1 MQSSVIIVDNF
12 YNNPDEV
19 RKFALSLPFDVTGN
33 YPGRRT
39 RSYINNGV
47 KDIIANLIK
56 PHGGAITNW
65 HEDSGLTGAFQIA
78 TATDRTWIHSDNYNT
93 WAGVCYLT
101 PDAPLSSGTGLFR
114 HKETQRRN
122 VSPSE
127 DQSMF
132 QYYDY
137 TKWEMTDK
145 IGNIYNRLILY
156 RGDFFHASLDY
167 FGDNLQNGRLFQ
179 VFFITSEF

>member
-1 MQSSVIIVDNF
+1 MQTSLIIVDNF
-12 YNNPDEV
+12 YNNVDDV
-19 RKFALSLPFDVTGN
+19 RQFALSLPFDVTGN

-39 RSYINNGV
+39 KTYINDGV
-47 KDIIANLIK
+47 KEAIASIIR
-56 PHGGAITNW
+56 PHGGNITNW
-65 HEDSGLTGAFQIA
+65 HEVDGLTGSFQIA
-78 TATDRTWIHSDNYNT
+78 TAVDRTWIHADTYNT

-114 HKETQRRN
+114 HKETNRRN
-122 VSPSE
+122 VAATE

-132 QYYDY
+132 QSYDY
-137 TKWEMTDK
+137 TKWDMVDK

-167 FGDNLQNGRLFQ
+167 FGDNIENGRLFQ
-179 VFFITSEF
+179 VFFITTDF